1 MVSACRGQRLGC
13 RSDVEL
19 QHFPCCALLPSPGP
33 ARMGPAA
40 PSSAQAIA
48 VAGTCLRSCLLWWVV
63 FIQHAAVAECSL
75 LRFQPC
81 TDHLYQ
87 DRSRVPTGGTTLSTP
102 TSQLLLQ
109 QYTDHADNFT
119 HVKESPTGRRRS
131 ESMPAHCAALTL
143 PVPRRNA
150 DAPYDAARLDA
161 AARFEAAAAALRRG
175 EILPGL
181 LSPAPTGP
189 GSYPHTSLNTTS
201 LPPRWRVP
209 GTLDRSSG
217 GSGSSGDGPRSA
229 GDERG
234 LFRSTSDEPGLGGE
248 GAARAAAAAALAA
261 GYLPPSVLP
270 PAYGGL
276 GFGAPF
282 GGGPGGVY
290 HPAGRLL
297 TSSAPH
303 ANMADMVAEFA
314 ASEYAPAALALQR
327 AAASAAAAAASSPM
341 AQPPSSRGL
350 FRALSSPSMPG
361 GMSGERLGG
370 KPALLRHLLT
380 GCRAVLST
388 ILCTCFGAC
397 SRHQRCPLPCIR
409 STNLQGP
416 VPMTSAQYWCQY

>member
-1 MVSACRGQRLGC
+1 LC
-13 RSDVEL
+13 
-19 QHFPCCALLPSPGP
+19 SP
-33 ARMGPAA
+33 
-40 PSSAQAIA
+40 
-48 VAGTCLRSCLLWWVV
+48 
-63 FIQHAAVAECSL
+63 
-75 LRFQPC
+75 
-81 TDHLYQ
+81 D
-87 DRSRVPTGGTTLSTP
+87 
-102 TSQLLLQ
+102 
-109 QYTDHADNFT
+109 
-119 HVKESPTGRRRS
+119 
-131 ESMPAHCAALTL
+131 LTL

-175 EILPGL
+175 EALPGL
-181 LSPAPTGP
+181 LPPAPTGP
-189 GSYPHTSLNTTS
+189 GGYPHTSLNTTS

-209 GTLDRSSG
+209 GGLDRSSG
-217 GSGSSGDGPRSA
+217 GSGSSGDGPRSG

-282 GGGPGGVY
+282 GGGPGGGY

-303 ANMADMVAEFA
+303 PNMADMVAEFA

-370 KPALLRHLLT
+370 KPGAVRHMLT
-380 GCRAVLST
+380 GYSAVLYT
-388 ILCTCFGAC
+388 ILCAHVSVLVPGPRGALYLVYD
-397 SRHQRCPLPCIR
+397 HDPQIY
-409 STNLQGP
+409 
-416 VPMTSAQYWCQY
+416 SAHYR